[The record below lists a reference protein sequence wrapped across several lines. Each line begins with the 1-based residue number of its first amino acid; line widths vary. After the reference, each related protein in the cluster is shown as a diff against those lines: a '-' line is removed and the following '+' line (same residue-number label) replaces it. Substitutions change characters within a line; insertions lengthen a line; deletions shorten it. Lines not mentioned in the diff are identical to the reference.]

1 MWGPQGSHRKGERV
15 DFNTGNRDD
24 SAASG
29 GSGGGAAGRPP
40 GMTASAG
47 GEFDYRDPIQSFVVT
62 VRRLV
67 LEPVA
72 FFRGMTRQGDFVNP
86 LVFALICWEVSAII
100 GGFLG
105 VLASIVG
112 LGARGV
118 GDAIVSFFA
127 SLILTPIFAVIGLF
141 IAAGIIHLLVTLIA
155 RPMSTGFETTFRV
168 LAFSNVTA
176 LISWIPILGSLV
188 GGIWY
193 VVLSVFGVRE
203 GHATSTGKAA
213 AIVLIPAAVALFILL
228 VLAAVIGA
236 VIFGALSNA

>member
-1 MWGPQGSHRKGERV
+1 V
-15 DFNTGNRDD
+15 DFETGSRPEP
-24 SAASG
+24 SASG
-29 GSGGGAAGRPP
+29 GSGGGTGVRPP
-40 GMTASAG
+40 GGSASAG
-47 GEFDYRDPIQSFVVT
+47 GEFDYKDPVQSFVST

-72 FFRGMTRQGDFVNP
+72 FYRGMTRQGDFVNP
-86 LVFALICWEVSAII
+86 LVFALICWEISAVI

-112 LGARGV
+112 LGVKAV
-118 GDAIVSFFA
+118 GEAIVSFFA
-127 SLILTPIFAVIGLF
+127 SLILTPIFATVGLL
-141 IAAGIIHLLVTLIA
+141 IAAGIIHLLVVLIA

-168 LAFSNVTA
+168 VSYANVTA
-176 LISWIPILGSLV
+176 LVSWIPILGALV
-188 GGIWY
+188 GAVWY
-193 VVLSVFGVRE
+193 TVLSILGVRE

-213 AIVLIPAAVALFILL
+213 VIVLIPVAIALFILL

>member
-1 MWGPQGSHRKGERV
+1 MEFDTGSRP
-15 DFNTGNRDD
+15 DPTG
-24 SAASG
+24 SG
-29 GSGGGAAGRPP
+29 GSGGGTGARPP
-40 GMTASAG
+40 GASVTAG
-47 GEFDYRDPIQSFVVT
+47 GEFDYRDPVQSFVVT

-72 FFRGMTRQGDFVNP
+72 FFRGMNRQGDFVNP
-86 LVFALICWEVSAII
+86 LVFAIICWEISAII

-105 VLASIVG
+105 VLGSLVG

-118 GDAIVSFFA
+118 GEAIVSFLA
-127 SLILTPIFAVIGLF
+127 SLILTPIFAVVALF
-141 IAAGIIHLLVTLIA
+141 IGAGIIHLLVVLIA

-168 LAFSNVTA
+168 IAYSNVTS
-176 LISWIPILGSLV
+176 LITWFPILGALV
-188 GGIWY
+188 GSIWSI
-193 VVLSVFGVRE
+193 VLLVLGVRE

-213 AIVLIPAAVALFILL
+213 AIVLIPAAVVLFILL